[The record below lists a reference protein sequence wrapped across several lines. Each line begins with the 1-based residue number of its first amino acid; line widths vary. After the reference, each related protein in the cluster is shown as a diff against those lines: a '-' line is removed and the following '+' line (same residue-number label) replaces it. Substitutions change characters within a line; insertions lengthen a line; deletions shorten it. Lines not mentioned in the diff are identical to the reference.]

1 MDVELTTDTLIAATP
16 PTVTPVAPV
25 NPVPVIITAVPPAVV
40 PLVGEIEVTVG
51 GGVTTFNCASAIYM
65 KSPKSLDVKV
75 KVS

>member
-1 MDVELTTDTLIAATP
+1 
-16 PTVTPVAPV
+16 
-25 NPVPVIITAVPPAVV
+25 VPVIITAVPPAVV